1 MRAVKILILF
11 LLLILGRFS
20 FAQKEANIWYFG
32 NRTGLDFNTQPLTI
46 LYNSKLNSSEG
57 SGSVADSSGNLLFYS
72 DGDTIWNKDHKIM
85 NNGTGLSNKYSGSS
99 PSAALI
105 VRQPLSKRYYYIFN
119 SGERTTSRDVFY
131 SIVDM
136 DGDNGNGKVIV
147 KRRLLVNKSAEKIAL
162 VKHANKKDIWVA
174 IKQGVS
180 DTLFIFL
187 LTENGLS
194 SKVLKYNTYQDSFG
208 TGQIKFAPNGKYL
221 AFANSG
227 NITRDTSCY
236 LYTFNTITGGISN
249 QRRIHVRSYCVEF
262 SPNSKYLYSYV
273 PYGKQGFIQYP
284 IKNIKTNFWPDSSCY
299 HINLPFKSGSLQ
311 LAPNG
316 KIYGNSFDSF
326 LRVIRSP
333 NLKGAKCNPEVNGQ
347 KIVSMDI
354 EPFPYKSSYG
364 LPSFMSS
371 YLRPNSFNISS
382 SCINEPTQFLLLDSI
397 DNDSVKWIFGD
408 TDSKEKNYSSSLK
421 DVSHTYTKYGNYTV
435 SLITNYDNMA
445 DTVTEII
452 YFVNPNPNFE
462 VKDVCDNDTVRFT
475 NISSALAGQLS
486 YKWTFSDGQFSN
498 QKSPN
503 HLYSI
508 ADTTR
513 TYNVTLVATMQDGC
527 SDSIVK
533 SVTVNEN
540 PLSDFNYTANSN
552 TVEFNAIQK
561 GNTKY
566 IWALGNGD
574 SAIASKKEFT
584 YTYSNVSKKY
594 TVCLKV
600 LNAAGCYTKTCKE
613 VAINV
618 AGINLQKSKSFKILP
633 NPNNGNFSI
642 EMNHASVEISIEV
655 YNAAGKLL
663 AIENNLNINGLKIY
677 VSNLGLASGFYFIK
691 IVNNENSYYEKII
704 INTN

>member
-1 MRAVKILILF
+1 MKYYRFLF
-11 LLLILGRFS
+11 LSINLISTFFS

-32 NRTGLDFNTQPLTI
+32 DHSGLDFNTQPPSI
-46 LYNSKLNSSEG
+46 LKDCKFYSEEG
-57 SGSVADSSGNLLFYS
+57 SGSIADSTGMLLFYS
-72 DGDTIWNKDHKIM
+72 QGDTIWNKHHQIM
-85 NNGTGLSNKYSGSS
+85 ENGTGLSYNGSTSS
-99 PSAALI
+99 PSAAVI
-105 VRQPLSKRYYYIFN
+105 VNHPLSKKYYIFN
-119 SGERTTSRDVFY
+119 SGQKTKTIPENVFY
-131 SIVDM
+131 SVIDM
-136 DGDNGNGKVIV
+136 EANNGNGKVVV
-147 KRRLLVNKSAEKIAL
+147 KRKLLVNNSAEKIAL
-162 VKHANKKDIWVA
+162 VKHSNDTDIWVA
-174 IKQGVS
+174 IKQGLS

-187 LTENGLS
+187 LTKNGISNEVIKHNIYLQ
-194 SKVLKYNTYQDSFG
+194 TYG
-208 TGQIKFAPNGKYL
+208 VGQMKFSPNGKYL
-221 AFANSG
+221 AFG
-227 NITRDTSCY
+227 NNGNQPSDSSCY
-236 LYTFNTITGGISN
+236 LYNFNNRNGDVFN
-249 QRRIHVRSYCVEF
+249 QRKLLVKSYGIEF
-262 SPNSKYLYSYV
+262 SPNSKYLYCKM
-273 PYGKQGFIQYP
+273 PNYGKQGLIQCP
-284 IKNIKTNFWPDSSCY
+284 IKNIKTNFRPDSNCF
-299 HINLPFKSGSLQ
+299 HLDFKRGNGSIQ

-316 KIYGNSFDSF
+316 KIYGNFGDTF
-326 LRVIRSP
+326 LMEINMP
-333 NLKGAKCNPEVNGQ
+333 NYKGARCEYKLDGQ
-347 KIVSMDI
+347 KI
-354 EPFPYKSSYG
+354 FTLFYKFGTTIG

-371 YLRPNSFNISS
+371 YLRPKSFSISS
-382 SCINEPTQFLLLDSI
+382 RCINEPNQFLLLDSL

-408 TDSKEKNYSSSLK
+408 VDSKEKNFSSSLK
-421 DVSHTYTKYGNYTV
+421 DVSHTYTKYGNYKA
-435 SLITNYDNMA
+435 SLITYYDNMA

-452 YFVNPNPNFE
+452 HFVNPNPNFE

-475 NISSALAGQLS
+475 NTSSTLAGQLS
-486 YKWTFSDGQFSN
+486 YKWKFSDGQFSN
-498 QKSPN
+498 RKSPN

-508 ADTTR
+508 ADTSR
-513 TYNVTLVATMQDGC
+513 TYNVTLVATMPNGC